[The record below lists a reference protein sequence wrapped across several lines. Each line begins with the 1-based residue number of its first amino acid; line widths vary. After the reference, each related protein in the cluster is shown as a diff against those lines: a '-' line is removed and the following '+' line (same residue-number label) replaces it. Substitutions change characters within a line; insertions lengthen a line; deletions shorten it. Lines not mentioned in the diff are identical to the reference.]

1 MPPPILFT
9 FLASLAGF
17 TFLFFWL
24 FKLETR
30 IRELSDEPEEESG

>member
-1 MPPPILFT
+1 MPPPILAT

-17 TFLFFWL
+17 TFLFLWL

-30 IRELSDEPEEESG
+30 IHELSDELEEK